1 MLRPALKRKRVFR
14 RLRRVGVLGGSFN
27 PAHEGHLYISR
38 LALKS
43 LGLDEIWWMV
53 SPQNPLKS
61 PRGMAPFAQRMKSAQ
76 AMARDPHIKVTGI
89 EQRLGTRYTADSLRA
104 LKSRFPRLKF
114 VWLMGADNL
123 SEIPRWEEWTAIFEA
138 VPIAVFNRPTYSLRA
153 LGGKAA
159 QRFARYRL
167 RLRQAKNLAGSK
179 PPAWIF
185 FDGRPHPASAT
196 SIRQARSAGTKQERN
211 AGSKKARKTTKSR
224 NPKKAKARVTNAK
237 IGKAKSK
244 NLARKTR
251 ANKIPK
257 SRKTKIKKV
266 QSIRRTPT
274 KTDKAPKTKRIAKT
288 KKSKRRK

>member
-1 MLRPALKRKRVFR
+1 MRPARKSKRARR

-38 LALKS
+38 LALKN

-61 PRGMAPFAQRMKSAQ
+61 PRGMAPFAQRMKSAK
-76 AMARDPHIKVTGI
+76 AMAQDPRVKVTGI

-123 SEIPRWEEWTAIFEA
+123 SEIPRWEEWTAIFKA

-167 RLRQAKNLAGSK
+167 RLRQAKSLAGSK

-185 FDGRPHPASAT
+185 FDTRPHPASAT
-196 SIRQARSAGTKQERN
+196 
-211 AGSKKARKTTKSR
+211 
-224 NPKKAKARVTNAK
+224 
-237 IGKAKSK
+237 
-244 NLARKTR
+244 
-251 ANKIPK
+251 
-257 SRKTKIKKV
+257 
-266 QSIRRTPT
+266 
-274 KTDKAPKTKRIAKT
+274 
-288 KKSKRRK
+288 